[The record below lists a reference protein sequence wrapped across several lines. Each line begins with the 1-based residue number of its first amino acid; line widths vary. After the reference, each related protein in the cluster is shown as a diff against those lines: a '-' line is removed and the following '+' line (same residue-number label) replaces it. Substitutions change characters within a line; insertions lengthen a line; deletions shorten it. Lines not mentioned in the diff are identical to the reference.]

1 MAKDKEGDVE
11 MADAQA
17 SGKKDED
24 AKMAEPPAS
33 PEEKLAET
41 IKADLKLIQ
50 TALAEQEYKNLMKLN
65 RRIIEVRKVMDGA
78 VLAHFLTTSDSSAYK
93 EALMPLLPEPW
104 TPEKDGPPEDDASTS
119 SAGLRR
125 LKTTGDDKEVVIMLV
140 YEATVWVG
148 LLTLI
153 HLLDAKKL
161 DAAKAASDF
170 LIAQTRSD
178 HRPSLRYF
186 AAQIWFYA
194 SRVHELAGN
203 LAVIRPQLLQAY
215 RTACLHHDDT
225 GQATLLNLLLR
236 NYLHYNL
243 YDQAVQLVAKT
254 TFPDARVNSQFARYL
269 YYQGRMKA
277 VQLEYSEAHQYLT
290 QALRKGPKAE
300 SAVGLGFRAKT
311 TMLSIVVELLM
322 GEIPDRSVFASPE
335 LRAMLRPY
343 FAITQA
349 VRLGDLIKFQEALTA
364 HEKTFQAQQTLS
376 LIKRLRHNV
385 IKTGLRAI
393 NVSYSAIHLDD
404 IANKVGLVEADSV
417 QGIVA
422 KAISDGVIDA
432 TLNSEKKYLKSNP
445 MADVYSTYEP
455 QKALH
460 KRIDFCMQLHAEAVK
475 AMRYP
480 EVKPEGGEDDEE
492 RRERERALVAAVG
505 DGSFDD
511 DDDFM

>member
-1 MAKDKEGDVE
+1 
-11 MADAQA
+11 
-17 SGKKDED
+17 
-24 AKMAEPPAS
+24 
-33 PEEKLAET
+33 
-41 IKADLKLIQ
+41 
-50 TALAEQEYKNLMKLN
+50 MKLN
-65 RRIIEVRKVMDGA
+65 RRIIEARKVMDGA
-78 VLAHFLTTSDSSAYK
+78 VLAYFLTLSDAIAYK
-93 EALMPLLPEPW
+93 DALLPLLPAPW
-104 TPEKDGPPEDDASTS
+104 TPPEKPEKTEKPDTTTPAAKAEDISTP
-119 SAGLRR
+119 
-125 LKTTGDDKEVVIMLV
+125 LV

-153 HLLDAKKL
+153 HLLDMKTLDGAKV
-161 DAAKAASDF
+161 ASDF

-186 AAQIWFYA
+186 AAQIWFYT
-194 SRVHELAGN
+194 SHVHELAGN
-203 LAVIRPQLLQAY
+203 LALIRPQLLQAY

-300 SAVGLGFRAKT
+300 SSVGLGFRAKT

-335 LRAMLRPY
+335 LRVILRPY
-343 FAITQA
+343 FAITQS
-349 VRLGDLIKFQEALTA
+349 VRLGDLTKFQEAMAA
-364 HEKTFQAQQTLS
+364 HEKTFEAHQTLS

-393 NVSYSAIHLDD
+393 NVSYSAITLTD
-404 IANKVGLVEADSV
+404 IADKVGLEHKDAVD
-417 QGIVA
+417 GIVA

-432 TLNSEKKYLKSNP
+432 TLNHEGKYLQSKP

-480 EVKPEGGEDDEE
+480 ETKPEGKEDEEE
-492 RRERERALVAAVG
+492 RRDRERALVAAVG
-505 DGSFDD
+505 EGSLDD
-511 DDDFM
+511 EDDMFM